1 MDELIRKILYIFI
14 YVYIFAYIYFTIY
27 IIQLLKKD
35 EILSYAKMDEPGE
48 NYTKWNY
55 PVREGQILHAP
66 SLYEV
71 SKVILV
77 KLRESESRIVLA
89 RGWVGRGKWKVAIQW
104 IKMFIRARRVNSRY
118 LLYNIK
124 FIIASTIHLKIH
136 YNGESHVSFL
146 PQ

>member
-1 MDELIRKILYIFI
+1 MTINGWIDKENFIYIYMYIYICIYIFH
-14 YVYIFAYIYFTIY
+14 YLY
-27 IIQLLKKD
+27 IIQLLKKE
-35 EILSYAKMDEPGE
+35 EILSYANMDEPGE
-48 NYTKWNY
+48 NYAKWNY

-77 KLRESESRIVLA
+77 KLKESESRMLLA

-104 IKMFIRARRVNSRY
+104 IKMFIHARRVNSRY

-124 FIIASTIHLKIH
+124 FIMPVLYT
-136 YNGESHVSFL
+136 
-146 PQ
+146 